1 MSDMIQITIV
11 KPEAGYTLRLGF
23 SNGDEGV
30 LRLAEHLKFVG
41 YFSPLA
47 SSEFFAKIY
56 IDHGTLCWPN
66 DIDLDPIVVHAWTM
80 GLPLE
85 LASAKTLVN

>member
-1 MSDMIQITIV
+1 MMSDMIQITTG

-41 YFSPLA
+41 YFA
-47 SSEFFAKIY
+47 
-56 IDHGTLCWPN
+56 
-66 DIDLDPIVVHAWTM
+66 
-80 GLPLE
+80 PLE
-85 LASAKTLVN
+85 GVMNF

>member
-1 MSDMIQITIV
+1 MNDIIQIITV

-41 YFSPLA
+41 YFAPLT
-47 SSEFFAKIY
+47 SSEFFAKGNLHRSRY
-56 IDHGTLCWPN
+56 TL
-66 DIDLDPIVVHAWTM
+66 
-80 GLPLE
+80 
-85 LASAKTLVN
+85 LAK